1 MLSTISALGP
11 IFLMIGVGYGLRHF
25 TPLPAKAWLIP
36 EKLSF
41 YVFLP
46 SLIVHK
52 LSTTRLGEIE
62 AGTLATAMVGG
73 VLVLALLL
81 VVLRK
86 PLCRLGRFEG
96 PGFTSVFQG
105 ATRSN
110 FFISLV
116 AIDAVMGHDGTVRAI
131 IGFALLPP
139 LSNVL
144 SVVALARYA
153 GETPAGGKKV
163 FLILA
168 KNPFIY
174 AGIVGV
180 VLNLTGVGSP
190 PVVGPVLGL
199 LSQAALPVALVCV
212 GSGLDF
218 SKLRGGGR
226 GVIMGVVLKLAVLPA
241 IVFAIC
247 RILGMDALDT
257 AVAVVFHTP
266 PAAAVSYVM
275 ARQMGGDYT
284 MMAGILTLQ
293 MALAAITIPAIL
305 FLVVP

>member
-11 IFLMIGVGYGLRHF
+11 IFLMIGVGYGLRRF
-25 TPLPAKAWLIP
+25 TPILAKAWLIP

-41 YVFLP
+41 YVLIP

-62 AGTLATAMVGG
+62 AGALATAMVGG
-73 VLVLALLL
+73 VLIMAVIL

-86 PLCRLGRFEG
+86 PLCRLGHFEG

-116 AIDAVMGHDGTVRAI
+116 AIDAVMGHEGTVRAI

-139 LSNVL
+139 LANIL
-144 SVVALARYA
+144 AVVALARYA
-153 GETPAGGKKV
+153 GETPAGAKKV
-163 FLILA
+163 LLILA
-168 KNPFIY
+168 RNPFIY
-174 AGIVGV
+174 AGIIGV

-190 PVVGPVLGL
+190 PVAGPVLKF
-199 LSQAALPVALVCV
+199 LSLGALPVALVCV

-218 SKLRGGGR
+218 SKLRVGGR
-226 GVIMGVVLKLAVLPA
+226 GVIMGVALKLALLPA

-247 RILGMDALDT
+247 RMLGMDALDT

-275 ARQMGGDYT
+275 ARQMGGDYA
-284 MMAGILTLQ
+284 MMAGILTMQ
-293 MALAAITIPAIL
+293 TALAAVTIPAIL